1 MTLPQTFA
9 ARAFCDAPCRTPAS
23 HADVVLYFFGK
34 RTREQRAT
42 TILRGVMNRTEA
54 LRILGLDE
62 DATLADIKTAYKETA
77 QILHPDRFATNK
89 KLQDRATEQFKNL
102 QEAYEYLT
110 SGKGSRTKAGR
121 AASATRAYGPG
132 GQAEARLAGIAAAR
146 TQLVHQRDVVYDER
160 RNGLVMAGIGAVVAI
175 LFRKPGPLL
184 ILATAGVTAVV
195 WGIIQAV
202 GAQRTIGTLN
212 EHIDE
217 LKAEQRRLESELE
230 DLE

>member
-1 MTLPQTFA
+1 
-9 ARAFCDAPCRTPAS
+9 
-23 HADVVLYFFGK
+23 
-34 RTREQRAT
+34 
-42 TILRGVMNRTEA
+42 MNRTEA

-102 QEAYEYLT
+102 QEAYEYRT

-121 AASATRAYGPG
+121 TASATRAYGPG

-160 RNGLVMAGIGAVVAI
+160 RNGLVMAGVGAVVAI

>member
-132 GQAEARLAGIAAAR
+132 GQAEARLAGIANPVPAR
-146 TQLVHQRDVVYDER
+146 
-160 RNGLVMAGIGAVVAI
+160 
-175 LFRKPGPLL
+175 
-184 ILATAGVTAVV
+184 AT
-195 WGIIQAV
+195 
-202 GAQRTIGTLN
+202 
-212 EHIDE
+212 
-217 LKAEQRRLESELE
+217 
-230 DLE
+230 

>member
-1 MTLPQTFA
+1 MP
-9 ARAFCDAPCRTPAS
+9 R
-23 HADVVLYFFGK
+23 
-34 RTREQRAT
+34 
-42 TILRGVMNRTEA
+42 
-54 LRILGLDE
+54 
-62 DATLADIKTAYKETA
+62 LADIKTAYKETA

-175 LFRKPGPLL
+175 LLPQTGAAAHLGHGRRDGRDVGNHPGCRRPAHHRARSTSTSTSSRQSRRR
-184 ILATAGVTAVV
+184 LA
-195 WGIIQAV
+195 QASL
-202 GAQRTIGTLN
+202 RTCDVASPRCLALRRYVQS
-212 EHIDE
+212 
-217 LKAEQRRLESELE
+217 LKAQPCKGTILQKRRLPQTSVNMQ
-230 DLE
+230 

>member
-1 MTLPQTFA
+1 
-9 ARAFCDAPCRTPAS
+9 
-23 HADVVLYFFGK
+23 
-34 RTREQRAT
+34 
-42 TILRGVMNRTEA
+42 MNRTEA

-62 DATLADIKTAYKETA
+62 DATLDDIKAAYKETA

-110 SGKGSRTKAGR
+110 SGKGSRTKAAR
-121 AASATRAYGPG
+121 AASASRAYAPTSEL
-132 GQAEARLAGIAAAR
+132 EARLAGIAAAR
-146 TQLVHQRDVVYDER
+146 TQLVRQRDVVYDER
-160 RNGLVMAGIGAVVAI
+160 RNGLAMAGIGAVVAI

-184 ILATAGVTAVV
+184 ILATAGITAVV
-195 WGIIQAV
+195 WGVIQAV
-202 GAQRTIGTLN
+202 GAQRTLSTLS

-217 LKAEQRRLESELE
+217 LNAERRRLESELE

>member
-1 MTLPQTFA
+1 
-9 ARAFCDAPCRTPAS
+9 
-23 HADVVLYFFGK
+23 
-34 RTREQRAT
+34 
-42 TILRGVMNRTEA
+42 MNRTEA

-121 AASATRAYGPG
+121 TASATRAYGPG
-132 GQAEARLAGIAAAR
+132 GRAEARLAGIAAAR

-160 RNGLVMAGIGAVVAI
+160 RNGAVMAGIGAVVALLCSRKLGI
-175 LFRKPGPLL
+175 LGV
-184 ILATAGVTAVV
+184 LAAAGVTAAIWGVV
-195 WGIIQAV
+195 QV
-202 GAQRTIGTLN
+202 VNAQRTIGLLDD
-212 EHIDE
+212 HIKE
-217 LKAEQRRLESELE
+217 LVAEQKRLAQQLE
-230 DLE
+230 DLD